1 MAAATEAATCA
12 ACGRA
17 LPAQQGK
24 GRKRRYCDD
33 RCRDAGR
40 RARVRAEREASEIV
54 NKRLTSPSRH
64 EYVYGR
70 PGGLAASDPVA
81 AAIQVAAQRLLGELS
96 EQGTGSPLDVVTAA
110 RELSAAAAAAMQAT
124 VDRARAAGHSW
135 REIGDVLDTT
145 RQAAFQR
152 FGRPVD
158 PRTNK
163 PMSRETL
170 PGAAD
175 RAIEILGCI
184 IEGRWA
190 DARRDFGAAMLEAVD
205 ADRIARAWAVTAAEV
220 GGYERMGEPLVFR
233 ADDATVVD
241 LPLYFEAGDR
251 TGRVVFDGDG
261 EVIGLL
267 IRPPA
272 P

>member
-1 MAAATEAATCA
+1 MPD
-12 ACGRA
+12 A
-17 LPAQQGK
+17 LG
-24 GRKRRYCDD
+24 
-33 RCRDAGR
+33 
-40 RARVRAEREASEIV
+40 
-54 NKRLTSPSRH
+54 
-64 EYVYGR
+64 
-70 PGGLAASDPVA
+70 ASDPVA
-81 AAIQVAAQRLLGELS
+81 AAVRDAARRLLGELAG
-96 EQGTGSPLDVVTAA
+96 QGAGSPLDVVAAA
-110 RELSAAAAAAMQAT
+110 RELSAAAATAMQAA
-124 VDRARAAGHSW
+124 VDRARTAGHSW
-135 REIGDVLDTT
+135 REIGDVLETT

-175 RAIEILGCI
+175 RAIELLGCI

-190 DARRDFGAAMLEAVD
+190 DARRDFGTAMLEAVD
-205 ADRIARAWAVTAAEV
+205 ADRIAHAWAVTAAEV

-241 LPLYFEAGDR
+241 LPLHFEAGDR
-251 TGRVVFDGDG
+251 TGRVAFDGDG
-261 EVIGLL
+261 KVIGLL
-267 IRPPA
+267 IRPPT

>member
-1 MAAATEAATCA
+1 MPDVLGA
-12 ACGRA
+12 
-17 LPAQQGK
+17 P
-24 GRKRRYCDD
+24 
-33 RCRDAGR
+33 
-40 RARVRAEREASEIV
+40 
-54 NKRLTSPSRH
+54 
-64 EYVYGR
+64 
-70 PGGLAASDPVA
+70 DPVA
-81 AAIQVAAQRLLGELS
+81 AAVRNAAQRLLGELAG
-96 EQGTGSPLDVVTAA
+96 QGTDSPLDVVAAA
-110 RELSAAAAAAMQAT
+110 RELSAAATAAMQSA

-158 PRTNK
+158 PRTNE

-205 ADRIARAWAVTAAEV
+205 ADKIARAWALTAAEV
-220 GGYERMGEPLVFR
+220 GGYEGMGEPLVFR
-233 ADDATVVD
+233 ADDATVAD
-241 LPLYFEAGDR
+241 LPLHFEAGER
-251 TGRVVFDGDG
+251 TCRAAFDSDG
-261 EVIGLL
+261 KVIGLL
-267 IRPPA
+267 IHPPT